1 MPRPTQAEFV
11 AAYEATQP
19 VAPRQEGEA
28 YRMHCVH
35 RQDNNP
41 SLVALQADDGGV
53 VLLDNG
59 ASLTLD
65 AYATT
70 LRAVGL
76 LPNGGKAKP
85 KDIPEAQVIP
95 EDRDPANIGVCG
107 AKRTNVFE
115 YRDAIGVPVCE
126 VVRYILPNGSKMI
139 RPRRPHDDGYVWSLS
154 PARDKYGAILP
165 EIDPPL
171 YRLPEALADTSGLL
185 CVAEG
190 EGKVDRLRA
199 LGLCAV
205 CTHGGAGQVKR
216 HAVKVRECAS
226 GRRVIIFADN
236 DEAGERF
243 ALIIAKAVA
252 PVAKEVRIV
261 RFPDLPVGHDIA
273 DWLNTGGTK
282 AQLVALADA
291 AEVYRPDVDADTG
304 RDIVVA
310 NQGLAEATDE
320 VRDCLRVRN
329 NGPHALYMA
338 AGRIAWV
345 REERV
350 EGLTPDQLT
359 WVLARTVQFVTL
371 NQEKGTTRPIDPPNS
386 IVRMVLADPRPCFPE
401 LAGVVTDPFM
411 RPDGSIVTAAGY
423 DEQTRLLLMLPPGY
437 VSPPIPADP
446 TAEHVRAA
454 LAVVDELIADFPF
467 DCAGSRASALA
478 LLFTLVLRPM
488 LGRTHIPMFLAD
500 ATKPRTGKGLLVGA
514 MLRVAFG
521 HLGAWGRLP
530 RTEEEMGKTIMA
542 ALSDCTPA
550 VCFDNIVGML
560 DSESLCAVLTA
571 VEFSQRRLGRND
583 AGSTLRAENN
593 TVFLATGN
601 GCTLGYDLARRT
613 VWIRLDAKCPEPG
626 ERSGFRIPDL
636 TAYAM
641 EHRVKIRAAVLT
653 VARAWFLAGQ
663 PPAPMLPTMGGF
675 ERWVSVIG
683 SILHFAGV
691 DGFLANAQS
700 MREAVS
706 NPADD
711 HSEFVQRLWETFRAE
726 FTARDLADKL
736 GHALRP
742 DERTGNQRDFAS
754 TLPDR
759 VGSAL
764 GRPTFNNEVGKFL
777 SRIRDSITPGGLVL
791 RLVKKDRN
799 GIAQWRVEFTGVGDP
814 PARSRPD
821 DSEY

>member
-1 MPRPTQAEFV
+1 MPNTFDEFIS
-11 AAYEATQP
+11 ACERKGTALSTS
-19 VAPRQEGEA
+19 GDG
-28 YRMHCVH
+28 YRMCCFH
-35 RQDNNP
+35 RQDSNP
-41 SLVALQADDGGV
+41 SLVAFRGDDGTLI
-53 VLLDNG
+53 LLDNG
-59 ASLTLD
+59 APLSMED
-65 AYATT
+65 YATT
-70 LRAVGL
+70 LRAVGM
-76 LPNGGKAKP
+76 LPSARKGKP

-95 EDRDPANIGVCG
+95 EDRDPANVGASG
-107 AKRTNVFE
+107 AKRVNVFE
-115 YRDAIGVPVCE
+115 YRDANGFPVCE
-126 VVRYILPNGSKMI
+126 VVRFILPNGSKMI
-139 RPRRPHDDGYVWSLS
+139 RPRRPWDTGYVWSLGT
-154 PARDKYGAILP
+154 ARDEYGAILP

-171 YRLPEALADTSGLL
+171 YRLPEALGDSSGLL

-190 EGKVDRLRA
+190 EGKVDRLRE

-216 HAVKVRECAS
+216 HGPKVRECAT
-226 GRRVIIFADN
+226 GRQVIIFADN

-243 ALIIAKAVA
+243 ALTIAKAVA

-261 RFPDLPVGHDIA
+261 RFTDLPVGHDVA
-273 DWLNTGGTK
+273 DWLKAGGTK
-282 AQLVALADA
+282 AQLVALVDA

-304 RDIVVA
+304 RDVVVA
-310 NQGLAEATDE
+310 NPGRASEAADE
-320 VRDCLRVRN
+320 VCDLLRSKN
-329 NGPHALYMA
+329 NGPHALYTA

-345 REERV
+345 REGRV
-350 EGLTPDQLT
+350 EGLTQDQLT
-359 WVLARTVQFVTL
+359 WVLARKVQFVVM
-371 NQEKGTTRPIDPPNS
+371 NQEKGTTRPIDPPPT

-437 VSPPIPADP
+437 ESPPIPAEP
-446 TAEHVRAA
+446 TADHVRAA
-454 LAVVDELIADFPF
+454 LADIELPF
-467 DCAGSRASALA
+467 CDVAYDAQPSRANALS

-488 LGRTHIPMFLAD
+488 LGRTHIPLFVAD

-530 RTEEEMGKTIMA
+530 RTEEEMGKTVMA
-542 ALSDCTPA
+542 ALSDCSPA
-550 VCFDNIVGML
+550 VCFDNVVGML
-560 DSESLCAVLTA
+560 DSEALCAVLTST
-571 VEFSQRRLGRND
+571 EFSQRRLGRND

-613 VWIRLDAKCPEPG
+613 VWIRLDARCPEPG
-626 ERSGFRIPDL
+626 ERTGFRIPDL
-636 TAYAM
+636 PAYAM

-675 ERWVSVIG
+675 ERWLSVIG

-742 DERTGNQRDFAS
+742 DERFGYQRDFAS

-799 GIAQWRVEFTGVGDP
+799 GIAQWRVEFTGVGEP

>member
-1 MPRPTQAEFV
+1 
-11 AAYEATQP
+11 
-19 VAPRQEGEA
+19 
-28 YRMHCVH
+28 MHCIH
-35 RQDNNP
+35 RKDNNP
-41 SLVALQADDGGV
+41 SLIALQHGDGAV
-53 VLLDNG
+53 CLLDNG
-59 ASLTLD
+59 TPLSQQD
-65 AYATT
+65 SATT
-70 LRAVGL
+70 FRAIGL
-76 LPNGGKAKP
+76 SLSGRKAKP
-85 KDIPEAQVIP
+85 KDLPEAQVIP
-95 EDRDPANIGVCG
+95 EDRDPAKVGKCG
-107 AKRTNVFE
+107 AKRHGVFD
-115 YRDAIGVPVCE
+115 YRDANGLPVCE
-126 VVRYILPNGSKMI
+126 VVRFILPNGSKMI
-139 RPRRPHDDGYVWSLS
+139 RPRRPWKGGYVWSLTS
-154 PARDKYGAILP
+154 ARDKDGDILP
-165 EIDPPL
+165 EIDPPP
-171 YRLPEALADTSGLL
+171 YRLAEALSDSSGIL

-199 LGLCAV
+199 LGFCAV

-216 HAVKVRECAS
+216 HAKKLCVCAS
-226 GRRVIIFADN
+226 GRRVIIFGDN

-243 ALIIAKAVA
+243 AITIAKAVA

-261 RFPDLPVGHDIA
+261 RFPDLPVGHDVA
-273 DWLNTGGTK
+273 DWLKAGGTK
-282 AQLVALADA
+282 AQLAALVDA
-291 AEVYRPDVDADTG
+291 AEVYRADVDADTG
-304 RDIVVA
+304 RDVVVA

-320 VRDCLRVRN
+320 VRDLLRSKN
-329 NGPHALYMA
+329 NGPHALYTA
-338 AGRIAWV
+338 AGRTAWV
-345 REERV
+345 REGRV

-359 WVLARTVQFVTL
+359 WLLTRRVQFVAM
-371 NQEKGTTRPIDPPNS
+371 NQEKGTTRPIDPPPT

-437 VSPPIPADP
+437 ESPPIPTEP

-454 LAVVDELIADFPF
+454 LAVIDELIADFPF
-467 DCAGSRASALA
+467 DCPASRANALA
-478 LLFTLVLRPM
+478 CLLALVLRPM

-542 ALSDCTPA
+542 ALSDCSPA
-550 VCFDNIVGML
+550 VCFDNIVGMI
-560 DSESLCAVLTA
+560 DSESLCAVLTST
-571 VEFSQRRLGRND
+571 EFSQRRLGRND

-626 ERSGFRIPDL
+626 ERTGFRFPDL

-663 PPAPMLPTMGGF
+663 PLAPMLPTMGGF
-675 ERWVSVIG
+675 ERWASVIG

-711 HSEFVQRLWETFRAE
+711 HSEFVQQLWETFRAE

-736 GHALRP
+736 GQALRP
-742 DERTGNQRDFAS
+742 DERTGVQRDFAS